1 MKRVNYT
8 AVPKRS
14 AGFTLIEIMVVVVI
28 LGVLAGLVAVNV
40 FDNVDKSRVQAART
54 DISTISQALDLF
66 KLDNYTYP
74 STDMGLDALVNKPEN
89 ARGWPSHGYIK
100 KEPLDP
106 WRRPYGY
113 ISPGTNGE
121 PFELY
126 SLGADGNE
134 GGEGASKDIT
144 LADL

>member
-1 MKRVNYT
+1 MKRLNY
-8 AVPKRS
+8 ASAPKAS

-66 KLDNYTYP
+66 KLDNFNYP
-74 STDMGLDALVNKPEN
+74 TTDMGLEALVSKPDN
-89 ARGWPSHGYIK
+89 ARGWPSGGYLR

-106 WRRPYGY
+106 WKRPYGY

-121 PFELY
+121 QFELY

-134 GGEGASKDIT
+134 GGEGTSTDIT
-144 LADL
+144 MADL

>member
-1 MKRVNYT
+1 MKRLNY
-8 AVPKRS
+8 ASAPKAS

-66 KLDNYTYP
+66 KLDNFNYP
-74 STDMGLDALVNKPEN
+74 TTDMGLEALVRKPDN
-89 ARGWPSHGYIK
+89 ARGWPSGGYLR

-106 WRRPYGY
+106 WKRPYGY

-121 PFELY
+121 QFELY

-134 GGEGASKDIT
+134 GGEGTSTDIT
-144 LADL
+144 MADL